1 MMEWFS
7 GAPALDALSD
17 QALAAKHEQLQKHI
31 KLLRIAIPLATFL
44 VIAGTLLHIRATFA
58 AIDGTE
64 VAVAFE
70 KQAQRVLPKVQKA
83 AMEVGDDVAPMVGD
97 AFASQLDGAFERL
110 AGRLDSEMTQ
120 LGDTLPEQLE
130 KQLQRKLEAAN
141 EGAAA
146 KLFEAFPELRKD
158 PKRVERLMAAFQ
170 NGFSTWAGKTLTGT
184 FARHLKELE
193 NIKATLNGFVVAQNQ
208 AERANEAA
216 AADAG
221 QHKAKTKITPDQLL
235 ALWLEILDE
244 ALKGD
249 GDSDLF
255 TAPVEDAAPAKAA
268 K

>member
-1 MMEWFS
+1 MMDWFS
-7 GAPALDALSD
+7 GAPALAALSD
-17 QALAAKHEQLQKHI
+17 QALAAKHEQLQTHI
-31 KLLRIAIPLATFL
+31 KWMRYVIPLVTFG

-83 AMEVGDDVAPMVGD
+83 AMDVGDDVAPMVGD
-97 AFASQLDGAFERL
+97 AFAAQLDGAFERL

-120 LGDTLPEQLE
+120 LGETMPVQLE

-141 EGAAA
+141 EGAAN

-170 NGFSTWAGKTLTGT
+170 SWFSTWAGKTLTGT

-193 NIKATLNGFVVAQNQ
+193 NIKATLNGFVVAQNK
-208 AERANEAA
+208 AERANT
-216 AADAG
+216 ADAAEVG

-255 TAPVEDAAPAKAA
+255 TAPVEEAAPAKAP